1 MKPHLEAFI
10 TLRAFQLE
18 LEETLAII
26 PTDQVPS
33 SVHLEAAILIKQ
45 DHPLEASIVFRWQS
59 LSTNNASS
67 RSSKLK
73 ENNNALETE
82 VIIRIVEFQSQILLK

>member
-1 MKPHLEAFI
+1 MKPHPEAFI
-10 TLRAFQLE
+10 ALRAFQLE
-18 LEETLAII
+18 LEETLAIT

-33 SVHLEAAILIKQ
+33 SLHLEAAILINQ

-73 ENNNALETE
+73 ENKNTLETE
-82 VIIRIVEFQSQILLK
+82 ATIQIVEFQSQI